1 MRKTTLDTLNS
12 ANDSISMALC
22 VKGMGAAW
30 LSVPVSAI
38 SCQRGRPMGKSSL
51 FFVLLTLGTVFF
63 IGYMISCCV
72 EKAMSAAVMN
82 CF

>member
-1 MRKTTLDTLNS
+1 
-12 ANDSISMALC
+12 
-22 VKGMGAAW
+22 
-30 LSVPVSAI
+30 
-38 SCQRGRPMGKSSL
+38 MGKSSL